1 MILKGS
7 QRAGARELAAHLM
20 NTLDNEHVEVHE
32 VRGFAGTTLP
42 EALQEIDA
50 ISKGTRCKQ
59 YMFSLS
65 LNPPP
70 DENVPIEAFEKA
82 IDKIERRLGLEGQP
96 RVVVFHEKQGRRHAH
111 CVWSRIDAE
120 NMKAINLPHYK
131 FKLCDLSRELYLEH
145 GWELPKGHTQ
155 QKDPMNYTLDQWQQA
170 MRHEDDPKAIKML
183 MQKCWRM
190 TNSGKALST
199 ELEKHGYFLARGD
212 QRGVVAV
219 DWRGEVYSLSRWT
232 GVSSKELKDRV
243 GDLQALPS
251 VADIK
256 ARIAEPVEK
265 NPPFVQETE
274 KGKQDITAK
283 VVNERK
289 ETIARHR
296 QERKELHTVQAKRDV
311 EETRHRNARMPHGQ
325 NFARARV
332 MGEYQSI
339 RKRNEQETVK
349 CTARDRAEKHTLI
362 QRQLGQRR
370 QQQRQMKVWLGQHQQ
385 RTATFKRDI
394 AAYVGTGVQKDVQA
408 REAATSRNP
417 AGQSV
422 SAPMLGISH
431 DIASSRAAAAYE
443 AESSRWQAYIEEV
456 ARDPFL
462 SKEEKAAII
471 NGLHERQKIAAE
483 AIRKQV
489 MELDDETKSIIQERE
504 RIINTFGNLTLV
516 TGSLNPSLGNAAWK
530 TKKQRLEKS
539 LLALNRDISEKES
552 WNEELVIDRAEA
564 LAGIINKIWPES
576 FINIAL

>member
-7 QRAGARELAAHLM
+7 QRAGGRELAAHLM
-20 NTLDNEHVEVHE
+20 NALDNEHIEVHE
-32 VRGFAGTTLP
+32 VRGFAGKTLP
-42 EALQEIDA
+42 EALEEMQG
-50 ISKGTRCKQ
+50 ISRGTRCKQ

-111 CVWSRIDAE
+111 CVWSRIDADT
-120 NMKAINLPHYK
+120 MKAINLPHYK

-170 MRHEDDPKAIKML
+170 MRHEDDPKAIKLL

-190 TNSGKALST
+190 TNSGKAFSA

-232 GVSSKELKDRV
+232 GISSKELKDRV

-256 ARIAEPVEK
+256 ARIAERVGQDPQGFTREIVK
-265 NPPFVQETE
+265 D
-274 KGKQDITAK
+274 KQDITAK
-283 VVNERK
+283 VVKERK

-296 QERKELHTVQAKRDV
+296 QERKELHTVQEKRGV
-311 EETRHRNARMPHGQ
+311 EETRHRNARVPHGQ
-325 NFARARV
+325 QFAHARV

-339 RKRNEQETVK
+339 RKRNERETAR
-349 CTARDRAEKHTLI
+349 CTARDRAEKHTLV

-394 AAYVGTGVQKDVQA
+394 AAYLGTSVQKDVQA
-408 REAATSRNP
+408 REAVTSRNP

-422 SAPMLGISH
+422 ASSMSAPLLGIAY
-431 DIASSRAAAAYE
+431 DEASSRAASAYE
-443 AESSRWQAYIEEV
+443 AESSRWQAWIDDV
-456 ARDPFL
+456 ARDPFM

-471 NGLHERQKIAAE
+471 NGLRERQKIAAE
-483 AIRKQV
+483 GIRKQV
-489 MELDDETKSIIQERE
+489 MEEERAKLKEQRRVMQEM
-504 RIINTFGNLTLV
+504 
-516 TGSLNPSLGNAAWK
+516 
-530 TKKQRLEKS
+530 RL
-539 LLALNRDISEKES
+539 R
-552 WNEELVIDRAEA
+552 
-564 LAGIINKIWPES
+564 
-576 FINIAL
+576 